1 MSPLDLHSTWILAER
16 NAVFWF
22 YLPLTVFAKPSTLL
36 KPVPDCSKRN
46 AIESLCKSCNLG
58 TSALWVF
65 TRPTSAKAFPNS
77 VSSEVVSSFM
87 SKSSV
92 RIGTGQHATV
102 GVRDFFACT
111 KSFSGFCE
119 IQVCNVLAFSSRTDF
134 DQGMSHSSVSPPQRS
149 LWF

>member
-16 NAVFWF
+16 SAVFWF
-22 YLPLTVFAKPSTLL
+22 YLPLRVSAKPSTLL
-36 KPVPDCSKRN
+36 RPVPDCSKRN
-46 AIESLCKSCNLG
+46 EAENLCKSCNSG
-58 TSALWVF
+58 SSALWVF
-65 TRPTSAKAFPNS
+65 RRPTSAKAFPYW

-111 KSFSGFCE
+111 KSCCGFCE
-119 IQVCNVLAFSSRTDF
+119 IQVCNVLAYSSRTDF
-134 DQGMSHSSVSPPQRS
+134 DQGMSHSSVSASQRS